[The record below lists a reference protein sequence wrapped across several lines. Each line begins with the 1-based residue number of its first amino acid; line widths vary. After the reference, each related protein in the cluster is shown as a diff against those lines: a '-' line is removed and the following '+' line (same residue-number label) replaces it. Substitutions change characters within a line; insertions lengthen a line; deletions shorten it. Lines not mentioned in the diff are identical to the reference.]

1 MITPTQVDSA
11 LKSAGFDILEA
22 RDAALDPN
30 PGGIP
35 WFQPLTPS
43 WNVLTQRFQFTWLGM
58 RTTKAA
64 LWAMEMVSFFSVFFF
79 WYPFVSFLLLVYFVF
94 FSLLSCLPFLSC
106 LCSVLFPCTYAPFY
120 VRFLLKLLL
129 LHCWSTTLFFS
140 RVVNMRRGTDSPD
153 GEN

>member
-11 LKSAGFDILEA
+11 LKAAGFDILEA

-58 RTTKAA
+58 RITKAA
-64 LWAMEMVSFFSVFFF
+64 LWVMELVSIFLVCYLVLFIRLFSCSRFYFPPFFP
-79 WYPFVSFLLLVYFVF
+79 PF
-94 FSLLSCLPFLSC
+94 PFLSFPSFRFGFFMC
-106 LCSVLFPCTYAPFY
+106 LV
-120 VRFLLKLLL
+120 
-129 LHCWSTTLFFS
+129 
-140 RVVNMRRGTDSPD
+140 
-153 GEN
+153 